1 MNFDLVVSFADTVKE
16 FAYPVQTHFKQLEKI
31 IKEMS
36 TFGSTALG
44 PGLLTSIQLA
54 GRKRGTKVVLCTDG

>member
-1 MNFDLVVSFADTVKE
+1 MTT
-16 FAYPVQTHFKQLEKI
+16 Y
-31 IKEMS
+31 
-36 TFGSTALG
+36 GSTALG